1 MSVSDTI
8 ELAGLGRPF
17 QLGMLYDC
25 RRDVLIPG
33 ITLWD
38 ADMLQKNISRCSQPN
53 TEFKIIASDSTEA
66 KAEALHVSASLEASF
81 LGGLVSVKG
90 SAEFLNDKKKSKN
103 QSRVTL
109 QYHTT
114 TRFEQLTMEH
124 LGMGNVKH
132 CNVFQEGSAT
142 HVVTAILYGAQAFF
156 VFDREV
162 SSNEN
167 HQDIQGSLQATI
179 KVIPMVSI
187 EGQASLKM
195 TETEQQEA
203 DKFNCTFHG
212 DFALENNPVSFQDAI
227 KVYSHLPRLLGENGE
242 HAVPMR
248 VWLYPLKNVDSAAAT
263 LVREISIGLVRQSQ
277 HILDEIDEADVQCQ
291 DLMKDEIA
299 ILFSE
304 ITTKLRKFKGLISE
318 YKKVFQKKLCQL
330 LPAIRGGG
338 TEEQELKKNMDR
350 DTDEDDSD
358 EDEDDDC
365 NEEKIKSIV
374 WSTTFKQMKLFFKG
388 LGSTEGK
395 DLTLTKKV
403 LEERERLENAT
414 ARLTPQIAAGLA
426 KLNEIKSFKQCL
438 ENEDEMMK
446 QNKNFETEVEDNCS

>member
-1 MSVSDTI
+1 MASRTEMSESNTI

-38 ADMLQKNISRCSQPN
+38 ADMLQKNISVKSQPN
-53 TEFKIIASDSTEA
+53 TDFKIIASDSTEA
-66 KAEALHVSASLEASF
+66 KAEALQVSASLEASF

-90 SAEFLNDKKKSKN
+90 SAEFMNDKKKSKN

-109 QYHTT
+109 QYRTT

-124 LGMGNVKH
+124 LGTGNFQH

-162 SSNEN
+162 SSSEN
-167 HQDIQGSLQATI
+167 HQEIQGSLQATI

-195 TETEQQEA
+195 TEAEQQEA

-212 DFALENNPVSFQDAI
+212 DFALENNPVSFQDAMR
-227 KVYSHLPRLLGENGE
+227 VYCQLPQLLGENGK
-242 HAVPMR
+242 HAVPMT
-248 VWLYPLKNVDSAAAT
+248 VWLYPLEKLDNTAAK

-277 HILDEIDEADVQCQ
+277 RILDEIDEAVIQCQ

-299 ILFSE
+299 ILFPE
-304 ITTKLRKFKGLISE
+304 ITTKLRKFKDRMSE
-318 YKKVFQKKLCQL
+318 YKLVFQKKLCEL
-330 LPAIRGGG
+330 LPTIRGGG
-338 TEEQELKKNMDR
+338 KEEQELVTAIN
-350 DTDEDDSD
+350 S
-358 EDEDDDC
+358 
-365 NEEKIKSIV
+365 
-374 WSTTFKQMKLFFKG
+374 
-388 LGSTEGK
+388 
-395 DLTLTKKV
+395 
-403 LEERERLENAT
+403 RERSPD
-414 ARLTPQIAAGLA
+414 R
-426 KLNEIKSFKQCL
+426 KS
-438 ENEDEMMK
+438 
-446 QNKNFETEVEDNCS
+446 VV